1 MKKIIVIAKYEAYV
15 EDDITVSMVQDLVE
29 EEIRNG
35 LQDFRI
41 CIDDYK
47 GDGDNCPYF
56 DLDDVMS
63 GTETMISVGGD

>member
-35 LQDFRI
+35 LDSFRI
-41 CIDDYK
+41 CIDDYE
-47 GDGDNCPYF
+47 GENDNCPWF
-56 DLDDVMS
+56 ELDDVMA